1 VQIINKYKMRENVR
15 NFNLAGMG
23 CSAGVVSVDLAKDLL
38 KAHPNSTVVIVSTEN
53 ITQNWYRSNERVRAS
68 APRGEFTKAGESVD
82 WRRWRISL
90 LAHPQDMIVSNCLFR
105 LGGAAILLSNKR
117 KDARRAKYQLLH
129 TVRVHKVRRRER
141 HHLACLQVDL
151 LTRLS
156 PLSEHLRLSRA
167 ARTRPT
173 SPCSRR
179 RIRAASWVCACPR
192 VRTRELPC
200 IRRGSVALTQIC
212 LLL

>member
-1 VQIINKYKMRENVR
+1 MRENVR

-68 APRGEFTKAGESVD
+68 APRREFAKAGKSVD
-82 WRRWRISL
+82 WRHWRISL
-90 LAHPQDMIVSNCLFR
+90 LAHQQDMIVSNCLFR

-141 HHLACLQVDL
+141 HHLACSQVDL

-156 PLSEHLRLSRA
+156 PLSVHSRLSGPLGRGLPV
-167 ARTRPT
+167 RVPEGG
-173 SPCSRR
+173 SERR
-179 RIRAASWVCACPR
+179 RGCAPVQGYARARCLGLGAAASP
-192 VRTRELPC
+192 
-200 IRRGSVALTQIC
+200 
-212 LLL
+212 